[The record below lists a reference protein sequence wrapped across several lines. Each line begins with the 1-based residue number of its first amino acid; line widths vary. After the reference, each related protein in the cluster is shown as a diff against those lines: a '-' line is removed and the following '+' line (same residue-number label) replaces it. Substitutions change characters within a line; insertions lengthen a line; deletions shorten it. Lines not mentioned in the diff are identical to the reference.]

1 MISEKYYNFGRKG
14 LGLHSLFEEAQEL
27 GRARETASHI
37 MREIKEQPW
46 VGVVLGSGW
55 GEFAKEVKVEKS
67 FNYNKLQN
75 FPVPSVK
82 GHKGE
87 LLFARIGRI
96 PVVILSGRIHY
107 YEGYPLHRVTFPIRV
122 LSQLG
127 VDICV
132 LTNASGGLNQTFREG
147 DTLLVTDH
155 INLMGV
161 DPLRGMHP
169 SPERSPFLD
178 QRNIYHPICANVVRR
193 AASSLS
199 IPLREGVYIAL
210 SGPCYETAAE
220 VRMLRALGGDA
231 VGMSTVPEVIVAHRE
246 RLWVCTLS
254 CIANV
259 GTDMR
264 DVDLDHE
271 SVLAVLQ
278 KGAKNRAHLLLQA
291 IPLMVEERDK
301 QKK

>member
-1 MISEKYYNFGRKG
+1 M
-14 LGLHSLFEEAQEL
+14 GLHYLFEETQEL
-27 GRARETASHI
+27 DRARKTASYI
-37 MREIKEQPW
+37 MREFKERPR

-55 GEFAKEVKVEKS
+55 GEFVKEVKVEKS
-67 FNYNKLQN
+67 FNYAELQN
-75 FPVPSVK
+75 FQVPSVK

-87 LLFARIGRI
+87 LLFARMGGL
-96 PVVILSGRIHY
+96 PAVILSGRIHS
-107 YEGYPLHRVTFPIRV
+107 YEGYPLHQVTFPIRV

-127 VDICV
+127 VEICV
-132 LTNASGGLNQTFREG
+132 LTNASGGLNQTFRAG

-161 DPLRGMHP
+161 DPLRGIRP
-169 SPERSPFLD
+169 APERSPFLD
-178 QRNIYHPICANVVRR
+178 QRNIYHPICADVVRR
-193 AASSLS
+193 TASSLS

-220 VRMLRALGGDA
+220 VHMLRTLGGDA

-259 GTDMR
+259 GSDMR
-264 DVDLDHE
+264 NVDLDHE
-271 SVLAVLQ
+271 SVLAVLR
-278 KGAKNRAHLLLQA
+278 KGAKSRAQLLIQA

-301 QKK
+301 QNK

>member
-1 MISEKYYNFGRKG
+1 MIKKVSHFGRERV
-14 LGLHSLFEEAQEL
+14 GLHYLFEETQEL
-27 GRARETASHI
+27 DRARETASHL
-37 MREIKEQPW
+37 MKEIKERPR

-55 GEFAKEVKVEKS
+55 GEFVKELKIEKS

-75 FPVPSVK
+75 FQIPSVK

-87 LLFARIGRI
+87 LLFARIGHI
-96 PVVILSGRIHY
+96 PVVILNGRTHY
-107 YEGYPLHRVTFPIRV
+107 YEGYPLHQVTFPIRV

-127 VDICV
+127 VEICV

-155 INLMGV
+155 INLMGA

-178 QRNIYHPICANVVRR
+178 QRNIYQPVCADVVRR

-259 GTDMR
+259 GSDMR
-264 DVDLDHE
+264 DIDLDHE
-271 SVLAVLQ
+271 SVLAILQ
-278 KGAKNRAHLLLQA
+278 KGAKNRAQLLIQA
-291 IPLMVEERDK
+291 IPLMVEELNKR
-301 QKK
+301 KK